1 MNKTKLL
8 LMLILILSSNIFISC
23 STEKV
28 DGTNNIISFADKIW
42 NANGKY
48 NRAKLK
54 VKQKEYKGQWVKMTG
69 KVNYISEQGEVSFE
83 ILGGEREIDWDRYIE
98 MRFVFDNFEDA
109 ANFHDGQIVTLEGQ
123 FEKVEKGS
131 LSNQDYRF
139 IFTDA
144 IKLPTDSITTREYIS
159 EKHRKAYQ
167 KLLDSAPINK

>member
-1 MNKTKLL
+1 MKK
-8 LMLILILSSNIFISC
+8 IVIVIFSVIISSTYVFISC
-23 STEKV
+23 NNEKV
-28 DGTNNIISFADKIW
+28 DNTNEIIKFAQDIW
-42 NANGKY
+42 RANGKY

-54 VKQKEYKGQWVKMTG
+54 VKQKEYIGQWVKMTG
-69 KVNYISEQGEVSFE
+69 KVNFISQQGEVSFE

-109 ANFHDGQIVTLEGQ
+109 ANFHDGQIVTLEGK
-123 FEKVEKGS
+123 FEKVEKGR

-144 IKLPTDSITTREYIS
+144 IKLPTDSITTRECIA